1 MLIEVLDNV
10 FDEAIS
16 NAVIRNIT
24 ENTPKWYPSRDETIE
39 KDNLSSS
46 YSDTGFLM
54 KSFDIG
60 YPDDNNDIINI
71 KNNVLGDLLL
81 NSYLF
86 KSKYEFKDFQL
97 GRYLW
102 NYYNQSSSGVY
113 HTDSDH
119 DNYFSILFNLHDNDG
134 STIVDNEVIDSKL
147 GRAILFN
154 SNTKHKGNGP
164 VKSKKRYCL
173 NAVFTADGY
182 RLKNGNNQ

>member
-1 MLIEVLDNV
+1 MLLEVLDDV

-16 NAVIRNIT
+16 DSIIRNIT
-24 ENTPKWYPSRDETIE
+24 ENTPKWYPSRDEIIE
-39 KDNLSSS
+39 SDNLDSSH
-46 YSDTGFLM
+46 SDTGFLM
-54 KSFDIG
+54 KSFDIR
-60 YPDDNNDIINI
+60 YPDDNNDVINV

-113 HTDSDH
+113 HTDSDY

-134 STIVDNEVIDSKL
+134 STIVGDQVIESKL
-147 GRAILFN
+147 GRAILFS
-154 SNTKHKGNGP
+154 SNIKHKGNGP

-173 NAVFTADGY
+173 NAVFMANGY
-182 RLKNGNNQ
+182 RLKNGNKQ